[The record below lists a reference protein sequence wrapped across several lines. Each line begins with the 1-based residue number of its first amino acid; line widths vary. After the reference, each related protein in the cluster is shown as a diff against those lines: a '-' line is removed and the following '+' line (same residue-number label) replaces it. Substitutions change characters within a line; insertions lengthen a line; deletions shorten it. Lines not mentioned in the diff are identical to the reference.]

1 MNWIEFDGK
10 FLCLDN
16 VVSFET
22 ERYGEVH
29 PDGTMLWS
37 VRAYIPIS
45 YPASRYEGTDCQ
57 QGFVCLGNAFT
68 NKQAGDRIIR
78 DIILGKYDVT
88 DSVMSRVNQ
97 EV

>member
-1 MNWIEFDGK
+1 MRWIEFDGK
-10 FLCLDN
+10 FLCLNN

-22 ERYGEVH
+22 RRYGEIH

-37 VRAYIPIS
+37 VIAYIAVG
-45 YPASRYEGTDCQ
+45 YPASRYSGTDCQ
-57 QGFVCLGNAFT
+57 QEFVRLGKKFAT
-68 NKQAGDRIIR
+68 KQAGDRIIR